1 MTEETIENS
10 RSADVEVK
18 TQAELRK
25 PSISFFWA
33 KDAIDNSISGFRGTG
48 TSSPETQKMLA
59 ALRDAGRDEGLTS
72 HLLVRQNGGFSLL
85 ILWIKP
91 NYPLPRHSH
100 DSDCMYY
107 VVSGS
112 ILMGDKTLRAGDGFF
127 VPRDCLYVYTGGADG
142 AELLEVRHNVDIIHT
157 YLPPVPEKRFQAEIE
172 LVKANVERWKE
183 MQVSP
188 TFAANRA
195 GD

>member
-1 MTEETIENS
+1 MVS
-10 RSADVEVK
+10 Y
-18 TQAELRK
+18 
-25 PSISFFWA
+25 FWA
-33 KDAIDNSISGFRGTG
+33 KDAVDNSISGFRGPG

-59 ALRDAGRDEGLTS
+59 VLREAGRDEGLTS

-107 VVSGS
+107 LVSGS
-112 ILMGDKTLRAGDGFF
+112 IVMGDKTLRAGDGFF
-127 VPRDCLYVYTGGADG
+127 VPRDCLYVYTGGPEG
-142 AELLEVRHNVDIIHT
+142 AELLEVRYNVDIIHT
-157 YLPPVPEKRFQAEIE
+157 HLPPISENRFQVE
-172 LVKANVERWKE
+172 LGLVQANVDLWKD

-195 GD
+195 GR